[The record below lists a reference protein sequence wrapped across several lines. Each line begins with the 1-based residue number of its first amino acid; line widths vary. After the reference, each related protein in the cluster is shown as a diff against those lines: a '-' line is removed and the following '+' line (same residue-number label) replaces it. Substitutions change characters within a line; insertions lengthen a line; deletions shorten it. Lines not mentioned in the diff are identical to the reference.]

1 MAKCIFICARK
12 TLPVSIGNQLFEICN
27 KLAPDNI
34 KPVAP
39 EIFVNRDIA
48 YGIMNP
54 TTTLRK
60 NGNSLLMGQIFGN
73 DINWDE
79 PLQEFPDGSYALFR
93 CGEEYCEI
101 VSDSVASRTIW
112 YYMDENIF
120 VSSTSQRMII
130 MFLGS
135 FDFDERIIPWVL
147 STGTLGPGFSWDK
160 RIKRIPVDSSIIIDK
175 NNWSLTTKSNPI
187 EFKSIKRSDNL
198 HEKLLRESLRT
209 TFETLDID
217 YSRWI
222 LPLSGGYDSRG
233 ILCLILEANSAIPN
247 LRTITWGLKSSL
259 AIKGN
264 DAYVA
269 KELAEKCKVSNEF
282 YNNDLSDEPVDIIIN
297 RFVLLGEGRIDNFS
311 DYLDGFT
318 MWKNIYEAG
327 IEGIIRGE
335 EGFGCH
341 RYWSRIIVR
350 LNQSLNLCSD
360 ISNLK
365 DYKKYGFHVQEV
377 PNNLN
382 KRNWETLSTWRDR
395 IFHEHTLPTVFSALA
410 DLKLSYVEQINPLLS
425 RTILRQVRHLPDHLR
440 TEKALFKMIVNSISP
455 EIDYADS
462 VSSASLNEILKEK
475 KIVELIRNELSSDI
489 AKTIFPVSFLNFVL
503 KGIKSKDESITIK
516 TNSASLRSIINKNL
530 PRFLNNILR
539 KIFLPSVD
547 PNVLGFRVLLICRM
561 NRILH
566 DDKKIPYK

>member
-382 KRNWETLSTWRDR
+382 KRNWETLSTLRDR
-395 IFHEHTLPTVFSALA
+395 IFH
-410 DLKLSYVEQINPLLS
+410 
-425 RTILRQVRHLPDHLR
+425 
-440 TEKALFKMIVNSISP
+440 
-455 EIDYADS
+455 
-462 VSSASLNEILKEK
+462 
-475 KIVELIRNELSSDI
+475 
-489 AKTIFPVSFLNFVL
+489 
-503 KGIKSKDESITIK
+503 
-516 TNSASLRSIINKNL
+516 
-530 PRFLNNILR
+530 
-539 KIFLPSVD
+539 
-547 PNVLGFRVLLICRM
+547 
-561 NRILH
+561 
-566 DDKKIPYK
+566 